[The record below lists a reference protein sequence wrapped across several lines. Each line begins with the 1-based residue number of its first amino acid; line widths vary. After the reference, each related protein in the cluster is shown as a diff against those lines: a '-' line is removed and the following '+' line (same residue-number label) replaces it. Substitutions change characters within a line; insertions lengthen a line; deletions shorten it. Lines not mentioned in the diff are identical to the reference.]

1 MTGFYRCILAY
12 LFLMVILLKI
22 SLNIFSTRVFFSCR
36 IFLKKNTMFCE
47 KLKEIALAMEK
58 GKKKSEYLVID
69 NGETLVDGSNQL
81 LLLLTSESPGF
92 FETVVLFF
100 SSLVFSLSVISAW
113 ILSKVNI
120 QMLFTGI
127 FHRLTSSSP
136 AAPFPR

>member
-1 MTGFYRCILAY
+1 
-12 LFLMVILLKI
+12 MVILLKI
-22 SLNIFSTRVFFSCR
+22 SLNIFSTRVFFSFR
-36 IFLKKNTMFCE
+36 IFLKKNMMFCE
-47 KLKEIALAMEK
+47 KLKEIAIEK
-58 GKKKSEYLVID
+58 GKKKSVYLVID

-92 FETVVLFF
+92 FETVVLLF
-100 SSLVFSLSVISAW
+100 SSLVLSLSVISAW

-127 FHRLTSSSP
+127 FHRLTSSSSP

>member
-1 MTGFYRCILAY
+1 
-12 LFLMVILLKI
+12 MVILLKI
-22 SLNIFSTRVFFSCR
+22 SLNIFSTRVFLSFR

-47 KLKEIALAMEK
+47 KLKEIAIEK
-58 GKKKSEYLVID
+58 GKKKSGYLVID

-81 LLLLTSESPGF
+81 RLLLKSESPGF
-92 FETVVLFF
+92 FETVVLLF
-100 SSLVFSLSVISAW
+100 SSLVLSLSVISAW

-120 QMLFTGI
+120 QMLFAGI

>member
-1 MTGFYRCILAY
+1 
-12 LFLMVILLKI
+12 MVILLKI
-22 SLNIFSTRVFFSCR
+22 SLNIFSTRVFFSFR

-69 NGETLVDGSNQL
+69 NGETLVDGNNQL
-81 LLLLTSESPGF
+81 RLLLKSESPGF
-92 FETVVLFF
+92 FETVVLLF
-100 SSLVFSLSVISAW
+100 SSLVLSLSVISAW

>member
-1 MTGFYRCILAY
+1 
-12 LFLMVILLKI
+12 MVILLKI
-22 SLNIFSTRVFFSCR
+22 SLNIFSTRVFFSFR
-36 IFLKKNTMFCE
+36 IFLKENTMFCE
-47 KLKEIALAMEK
+47 KLKGIAIEK
-58 GKKKSEYLVID
+58 GKKKSGYLVID

-92 FETVVLFF
+92 FETVVLLF
-100 SSLVFSLSVISAW
+100 SSLVLSLSVISAW

-127 FHRLTSSSP
+127 FHRLTSSSSP